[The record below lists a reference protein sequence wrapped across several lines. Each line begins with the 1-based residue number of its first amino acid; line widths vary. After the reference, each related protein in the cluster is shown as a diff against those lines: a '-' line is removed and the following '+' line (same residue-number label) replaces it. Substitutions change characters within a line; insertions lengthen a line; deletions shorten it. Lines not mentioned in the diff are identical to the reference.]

1 MKLVFVSYAQSRLN
15 FFREQLAAA
24 NRRLDWSIRHNP
36 DWYDQSE
43 KGEVVSF
50 YEWSVKMAEKTVQDW
65 VPVKD
70 GLPERPPDRVDEQG
84 RSWFTPNI
92 DCIVYDGKSV
102 FAANYCFQNKC
113 FWCADTLHPLKNITH
128 WMPMPDPPK
137 GD

>member
-1 MKLVFVSYAQSRLN
+1 MDVREKLVEIIQNSVGGCA
-15 FFREQLAAA
+15 
-24 NRRLDWSIRHNP
+24 RH
-36 DWYDQSE
+36 W
-43 KGEVVSF
+43 
-50 YEWSVKMAEKTVQDW
+50 AEIIADGLIAHGVTVQDW
-65 VPVKD
+65 VSVKD

-137 GD
+137 GE

>member
-1 MKLVFVSYAQSRLN
+1 MDVKEKLVELLISTIGLTPTDAEIYAN
-15 FFREQLAAA
+15 DFIAHG
-24 NRRLDWSIRHNP
+24 I
-36 DWYDQSE
+36 
-43 KGEVVSF
+43 
-50 YEWSVKMAEKTVQDW
+50 TVQDW

-113 FWCADTLHPLKNITH
+113 FWYADTLHPLKNITH
-128 WMPMPDPPK
+128 WMPMPHPPK
-137 GD
+137 GE